1 MAALGK
7 IIDGTQAPAQSYDAI
22 PAGWYRAR
30 ITQAEQ
36 KPTSTGG
43 VRLSVRFDITGP
55 SAQGRALFDGFNI
68 RNANPKAEEIALSQ
82 LQALAHAC
90 GIAKLT
96 DDQQL
101 LNKECEIK
109 VVIKP
114 DPERGPQNEIRGY
127 KPSGNA
133 FAPGGAQPA
142 PFNPSPHSAQ
152 PSWQPQ
158 SGGGAQSAQAAPAHG
173 FRDTAPSAA
182 SPPWARQAIAPSEV
196 PF

>member
-7 IIDGTQAPAQSYDAI
+7 IIDGSKPPEQSYDAI

-109 VVIKP
+109 VTVKN
-114 DPERGPQNEIRGY
+114 DPERGSQNEIKGY
-127 KPSGNA
+127 KPSGNS

-142 PFNPSPHSAQ
+142 PFQPQAQ

-158 SGGGAQSAQAAPAHG
+158 TVATGGAATGQAAPAHG
-173 FRDTAPSAA
+173 FRDTSPSAA
-182 SPPWARQAIAPSEV
+182 SPPWARQAIAPNEV
-196 PF
+196 PS